1 MIILRPYQRAALDGL
16 YAWFQRHPEGNP
28 LVAAAV
34 GAGKSVMIA
43 ALCQEA
49 IQQWPETRIVMCVPS
64 LELCQ
69 QNLDKLLTIWPEA
82 PASVYSAAM
91 GRKELGT
98 AIVYATIG
106 SIYKIAHQLGRVDLL
121 LIDEVHL
128 LGDKE
133 TGMFRKLI
141 NDLSGYCPDL
151 RCVGWTGTAFR
162 GNGIYLTDQEAPLFH
177 GTAASVTMRHLL
189 DTGYLAP
196 LTTQATATKI
206 ATDGVGMRSGDYIVS
221 QLAAASDQA
230 HLVASA
236 CQEIVALAA
245 ERKRWL
251 VFAVTVEH
259 AKHIQQ
265 SLSGLGIACAVVSGV
280 TPKAERAQHIADF
293 RSGQL
298 RALVS
303 VACLT
308 TGFDVPEVDCIAL
321 LRATRS
327 PVLYCQ
333 ILGRGMR
340 IAPDKSDCI
349 ASGQL
354 VLTDIGLVPIE
365 HITIHMK
372 VWDGDEF
379 VSHDGVI
386 FRGIQNV
393 ITYAGLTATPDHKV
407 WTKEGWR
414 TLSECKERKDKIC
427 CTEYGGKAIREADR
441 IFTRGNQ
448 KGSQSTRIYTNIMRH
463 LWNCIRE
470 RFTECFEKRCWMSNM
485 CCISSGSGLVD
496 AKMQFCK
503 VQMRESKRCGISSIR
518 DAWNRIQVSKSIR
531 YGNVGNWQFGNRQS
545 KTNRQDKQRWSLR
558 NGEFE
563 ACNTASQ
570 SMQHEGFQSDCFNAQ
585 VSNDVSRSKICG
597 CNNCESI
604 KKEDVFRANK
614 REVLQ
619 EITQT
624 KRHVWDI
631 LNSGPRN
638 RFTVSGL
645 LVHNC
650 LVLDFTDTVATL
662 GPVDAIKGRAKPLTK
677 GSATAPFKV
686 CPECGSHN
694 ATALLVCLDCGFE
707 FPPPERINHGVFA
720 SNAAVLS
727 SQLTAKVVRYPV
739 DKVTYHCHVKP
750 GSPDS
755 LRVEYWS
762 GLRVVAKEWVCFAH
776 PGFAGEK
783 ARQWWLKRVAQ
794 TDDDLTRP
802 PAATIRALELLVG
815 YEPFERAPLS
825 TVVPAFIHVNEYGK
839 YPEIIRFEWETTA

>member
-1 MIILRPYQRAALDGL
+1 MILRPYQRQALDSL
-16 YAWFQRHPEGNP
+16 YSWFQRHPDGNP

-43 ALCQEA
+43 SLCQEA
-49 IQQWPETRIVMCVPS
+49 ISQWPETRIVMCVPS

-98 AIVYATIG
+98 SIVYATIG

-121 LIDEVHL
+121 LIDECHL
-128 LGDKE
+128 LGERD
-133 TGMFRKLI
+133 TGMYRTLI
-141 NDLSGYCPDL
+141 NDLISYCPDL
-151 RCVGWTGTAFR
+151 RTVGLSGTIFR

-177 GTAASVTMRHLL
+177 GVAASVTMRHLL

-206 ATDGVGMRSGDYIVS
+206 ATEGVGMRSGDYIVS
-221 QLAAASDQA
+221 QLAAVSDQA

-236 CQEIVALAA
+236 CQEIVTLAA

-259 AKHIQQ
+259 AQHIQQ

-280 TPKAERAQHIADF
+280 TRKTERAQSIADF

-298 RALVS
+298 RALIS

-321 LRATRS
+321 LRATKS
-327 PVLYCQ
+327 PVLYTQ

-340 IAPDKSDCI
+340 IAPDKADCI

-393 ITYAGLTATPDHKV
+393 ITYAGLTATPDHQV

-414 TLSECKERKDKIC
+414 TLSECKERKDEIC

-441 IFTRGNQ
+441 VFTRCN
-448 KGSQSTRIYTNIMRH
+448 KKRAQSARIYTNIVCH

-470 RFTECFEKRCWMSNM
+470 RLTECFEKRCWVSNM
-485 CCISSGSGLVD
+485 CCISSSPGMVD
-496 AKMQFCK
+496 TQMQLCK
-503 VQMRESKRCGISSIR
+503 GQVRESKRCGISSVW
-518 DAWNRIQVSKSIR
+518 DAWNRIQVSKSVR
-531 YGNVGNWQFGNRQS
+531 HGNVDNWPLRVRQIKANRQ
-545 KTNRQDKQRWSLR
+545 NKQRWTLR
-558 NGEFE
+558 NGEFK

-570 SMQHEGFQSDCFNAQ
+570 SVQYERVQSDSFNAQ
-585 VSNDVSRSKICG
+585 VSDDVSRSKICG
-597 CNNCESI
+597 FNDSEFIN
-604 KKEDVFRANK
+604 KEDVFRTNK

-624 KRHVWDI
+624 QRCVWDI

-650 LVLDFTDTVATL
+650 LVLDFTDTIASL

-677 GSATAPFKV
+677 GSAAAPHKV

-694 ATALLVCLDCGFE
+694 ATALLVCLDCGYE
-707 FPPPERINHGVFA
+707 FPPPERINHGVYA

-727 SQLTAKVVRYPV
+727 SQLSKPNIIRYPV
-739 DKVTYHCHVKP
+739 DRVTYHRHVKP

-755 LRVEYWS
+755 MRVEYWS
-762 GLRVVAKEWVCFAH
+762 GLRVVAKEWVCFQHGGLATH
-776 PGFAGEK
+776 K
-783 ARQWWLKRVAQ
+783 AERWWNQRI
-794 TDDDLTRP
+794 D
-802 PAATIRALELLVG
+802 
-815 YEPFERAPLS
+815 PLYRIGTTTYGAIS
-825 TVVPAFIHVNEYGK
+825 MINDGAVIIKDPKAILVNESGK
-839 YPEIIRFEWETTA
+839 FPEITSFEWAN